1 VVALPGVRGEPVAD
15 LPVTGHYID
24 TTADSPS
31 LAVALVLRPSGCP
44 IVSRAIGWIRD
55 NYTEPMRIYDLA
67 RPFGTPPGPDAAR
80 LRTDGE
86 PVRTAVLPDAAV
98 TLVTIAEPLCCHVRT
113 RAVSVV
119 VIGAGPSGVAMALSL
134 ADRGLRP
141 ILVEEAEHVGAAWR
155 RRYDRL
161 RLNTAKQFSH
171 LPGRAYPKTTP
182 VFPTRDDVVAHLEH
196 HTDDD
201 RIDLRLGT
209 SVQRID
215 RRDAGWCVQTT
226 AGAIHATHVVVAT
239 GYERVPSIPDW
250 PGRHSFTG
258 ELMHSSAYRNPG
270 FCQGKRVLVVGAGSS
285 AMEIAYDV
293 ATGGAATAWLSVRT
307 VPSIMLRTLPG
318 GFPSDFIAT
327 AMHHMPPR
335 VADAMAEVARR
346 LSIGDLSAV
355 GLSRPSEG
363 VFTRGHR
370 LGRAPAIIDTQT
382 LDAIRN
388 RTIAVVPVVDS
399 IESDRV
405 RLADGA
411 CLQPDVI
418 ICATGYRRGL
428 EPLVGHLDVLDD
440 RGIPLDDGAHLANRG
455 LWFLGFQSR
464 PGLIGSVAKR
474 SRQIAAT
481 IAGELAVRRRETPIP
496 GPSRV

>member
-1 VVALPGVRGEPVAD
+1 
-15 LPVTGHYID
+15 
-24 TTADSPS
+24 
-31 LAVALVLRPSGCP
+31 
-44 IVSRAIGWIRD
+44 
-55 NYTEPMRIYDLA
+55 
-67 RPFGTPPGPDAAR
+67 
-80 LRTDGE
+80 
-86 PVRTAVLPDAAV
+86 
-98 TLVTIAEPLCCHVRT
+98 
-113 RAVSVV
+113 
-119 VIGAGPSGVAMALSL
+119 MALSL

-141 ILVEEAEHVGAAWR
+141 VLIEEAEHVGAAWR

-161 RLNTAKQFSH
+161 RLNTAKHFSH
-171 LPGRAYPKTTP
+171 LPGRAYPKTTA

-196 HTDDD
+196 FADDE
-201 RIDLRLGT
+201 RIDLRLST

-226 AGAIHATHVVVAT
+226 AGPIDATHIVVAT
-239 GYERVPSIPDW
+239 GYERVPIIPEW
-250 PGRHSFTG
+250 PGRRFFTG
-258 ELMHSSAYRNPG
+258 ELLHSSAYRNPV

-293 ATGGAATAWLSVRT
+293 ATGGATTTWLSVRT
-307 VPSIMLRTLPG
+307 VPNIMLRTLPG

-335 VADAMAEVARR
+335 IADTMAEVARR
-346 LSIGDLSAV
+346 LSIGDLSAM
-355 GLSRPSEG
+355 GLPRPTEG

-370 LGRAPAIIDTQT
+370 LGRAPAIIDTHT

-388 RTIAVVPVVDS
+388 RTIAVVPV
-399 IESDRV
+399 IERFEQDGV
-405 RLADGA
+405 RLIDGQS
-411 CLQPDVI
+411 LRPDVI

-428 EPLVGHLDVLDD
+428 EPLVGHLDVLDE
-440 RGIPLDDGAHLANRG
+440 RGVPLDDGARLADRG

-474 SRQIAAT
+474 SRRIAAT
-481 IAGELAVRRRETPIP
+481 IGDEIAASRRGTPIP